1 MATITVIQPS
11 IMNETVKRRVA
22 AYCRVSGGSEDQ
34 LNSYQAQLTYY
45 SHKFENS
52 TTEELVDLYADE
64 GITGTRDDKRDEFQ
78 RLMKDCRR
86 GKIDR
91 IYTKSISR
99 FARNT
104 KDCLKN
110 LRELKALGIT
120 VFFEKENIDT
130 ANMTDEIMITIL
142 GGLAQEESVS
152 ISQNMQWAIQKRM
165 QNGTYITS
173 TPAYGYRNQDGK
185 MVILEPEALIVRRIF
200 QEYLQ
205 GNGIKEI
212 CVMLNQE
219 ELHPGKYGK
228 QWRYESLRYILTN
241 ERYIGDCLWQK
252 RFTENVFPFRKQTN
266 NGQVEQYY
274 MSDTHEAI
282 ISREDFERVQ
292 KLLAEK
298 SEYFGNTEFHQY
310 PLSLKIECAECG
322 TKFKRKMVNH
332 RVHWVCRKHDL
343 NAQDCVCKAI
353 AEDEFYQ
360 AFIRLHNKLLY
371 HYRSILIPI
380 QQMLQELKCK
390 KYGGNA
396 QVMNI
401 HKEIAKLREQN
412 HVIAR
417 LRTKGFMDD
426 VKYQEQSKELNNK
439 VKKLQADLK
448 KITRSDYEDDVLD
461 QLDMLIDYFE
471 KRDQLM
477 VSFEPE
483 TFDSMVDKITANQ
496 NELIFHLLGGIEL
509 KEKI

>member
-22 AYCRVSGGSEDQ
+22 AYCRVSSSSEDQ

-45 SHKFENS
+45 SHKFEDS

-110 LRELKALGIT
+110 LRELKSLGIT

-152 ISQNMQWAIQKRM
+152 ISQNMRWSAEKRM
-165 QNGTYITS
+165 QNGSFVIS
-173 TPAYGYRNQDGK
+173 TPPYGYEYIDDK
-185 MVILEPEALIVRRIF
+185 LVI
-200 QEYLQ
+200 
-205 GNGIKEI
+205 
-212 CVMLNQE
+212 NQE
-219 ELHPGKYGK
+219 EIKVVQFIFTSYLSGIGTVLIARKLNQLGIK
-228 QWRYESLRYILTN
+228 QGHNGTKWHKSAVKYILSN
-241 ERYIGDCLWQK
+241 PAYVGDMVFRK
-252 RFTENVFPFRKQTN
+252 TYHTECFPFTRKVNNGEISQYMIEAHHQEIISKTDFDKVQLLLNEKKHSPVSYNSVFNRKIYCGCCGTMLKRKQRGDQT
-266 NGQVEQYY
+266 V
-274 MSDTHEAI
+274 
-282 ISREDFERVQ
+282 
-292 KLLAEK
+292 
-298 SEYFGNTEFHQY
+298 
-310 PLSLKIECAECG
+310 
-322 TKFKRKMVNH
+322 
-332 RVHWVCRKHDL
+332 WVCRQHDE
-343 NAQDCVCKAI
+343 DSGTCKYKEISEMKFHAAYI
-353 AEDEFYQ
+353 Q
-360 AFIRLHNKLLY
+360 LHNKLLH
-371 HYRSILIPI
+371 HYRSILLPL
-380 QQMLQELKCK
+380 QQTLQELKWK
-390 KYGGNA
+390 KYGGNIR
-396 QVMNI
+396 VMDI

-417 LRTKGFMDD
+417 LRTKGFMDEG
-426 VKYQEQSKELNNK
+426 KYQEQTKELNNK
-439 VKKLQADLK
+439 IRKLQAELK
-448 KITRSDYEDDVLD
+448 KITRSDDEDDILE

-471 KRDQLM
+471 KREHMM

-483 TFDSMVDKITANQ
+483 TFDMMVDKITANQ
-496 NELIFHLLGGIEL
+496 NELTFHLIGGIEL

>member
-11 IMNETVKRRVA
+11 VMNETVKRRVA
-22 AYCRVSGGSEDQ
+22 AYCRVSSSSEDQ

-45 SHKFENS
+45 SHKFEDS
-52 TTEELVDLYADE
+52 VTEELVDLYADE

-152 ISQNMQWAIQKRM
+152 ISQNMRWSIQKRM
-165 QNGTYITS
+165 ENGS
-173 TPAYGYRNQDGK
+173 FKASLAPYGYDIEHGKLSINPVEAEVVVWIYQSYLSGIGINTITNQ
-185 MVILEPEALIVRRIF
+185 
-200 QEYLQ
+200 
-205 GNGIKEI
+205 
-212 CVMLNQE
+212 LNQRKI
-219 ELHPGKYGK
+219 PSSKYGK
-228 QWRYESLRYILTN
+228 MWSRNTVKYILTN
-241 ERYIGDCLWQK
+241 EKYIGSSLLYK
-252 RFTENVFPFRKQTN
+252 KYSTGAFPYKKKIN
-266 NGQVEQYY
+266 KGEIEQYLIEN
-274 MSDTHEAI
+274 THPSI
-282 ISREDFERVQ
+282 ISENDFRIVQRIIAENTKCAYTQIREEVFYQ
-292 KLLAEK
+292 KIYC
-298 SEYFGNTEFHQY
+298 SVCNCTY
-310 PLSLKIECAECG
+310 
-322 TKFKRKMVNH
+322 KRKKVNG
-332 RVHWVCRKHDL
+332 RVHWVCRTHEKKADS
-343 NAQDCVCKAI
+343 CPCKAI
-353 AEDEFYQ
+353 SQIIIYR
-360 AFIRLHNKLLY
+360 AFIALYNKLLY
-371 HYRSILIPI
+371 HYHSILIPI

-390 KYGGNA
+390 KYGGNVR
-396 QVMNI
+396 VMDI

-417 LRTKGFMDD
+417 LRTKGFMDEG
-426 VKYQEQSKELNNK
+426 KYQEQTKELNNK
-439 VKKLQADLK
+439 IRKLQAELK
-448 KITRSDYEDDVLD
+448 KLTRSDDEDDVLE
-461 QLDMLIDYFE
+461 QLDMLVDYFE
-471 KRDQLM
+471 KREHMM

-496 NELIFHLLGGIEL
+496 NELTFHLLGGLEL

>member
-11 IMNETVKRRVA
+11 IMTETVKRRVA
-22 AYCRVSGGSEDQ
+22 AYCRVSSSSEDQ
-34 LNSYQAQLTYY
+34 LGSYQAQLTYY
-45 SHKFENS
+45 SHKFEDSN
-52 TTEELVDLYADE
+52 TEELVDLYADE

-152 ISQNMQWAIQKRM
+152 ISQNMRWSIRKRM
-165 QNGTYITS
+165 EDGTYILPS
-173 TPAYGYRNQDGK
+173 LPYGYTNEKDKLIQIPEQIETVKWIFNQ
-185 MVILEPEALIVRRIF
+185 
-200 QEYLQ
+200 YLC
-205 GNGIKEI
+205 GIKMRAI
-212 CVMLNQE
+212 ADKLNNLGIPTHQHGE
-219 ELHPGKYGK
+219 RWMKNTIK
-228 QWRYESLRYILTN
+228 YILTN
-241 ERYIGDCLWQK
+241 PVYIGHLLLQK
-252 RFTENVFPFRKQTN
+252 TYTADIFPFIQKENR
-266 NGQVEQYY
+266 GELPQYLIKNHHK
-274 MSDTHEAI
+274 SAI
-282 ISREDFERVQ
+282 SEENYQRVQ
-292 KLLAEK
+292 TLIAENRQQDYTQIDTVFSK
-298 SEYFGNTEFHQY
+298 KIVCSHCKAYFR
-310 PLSLKIECAECG
+310 
-322 TKFKRKMVNH
+322 RKANKKNVN
-332 RVHWVCRKHDL
+332 WVCRIHDS
-343 NAQDCVCKAI
+343 KA
-353 AEDEFYQ
+353 DSCP
-360 AFIRLHNKLLY
+360 NKYISEKTLQQIYIKVFNTLLS
-371 HYRSILIPI
+371 HYKKILIPI

-390 KYGGNA
+390 KYGGNVR
-396 QVMNI
+396 VMDI

-417 LRTKGFMDD
+417 LRTKGFLDES
-426 VKYQEQSKELNNK
+426 KYQEQSKELNNK
-439 VKKLQADLK
+439 IKKLQAELK
-448 KITRSDYEDDVLD
+448 KITRSDDEDDVLD

-471 KRDQLM
+471 KREKIM

-496 NELIFHLLGGIEL
+496 NELTFHMLGGIEL